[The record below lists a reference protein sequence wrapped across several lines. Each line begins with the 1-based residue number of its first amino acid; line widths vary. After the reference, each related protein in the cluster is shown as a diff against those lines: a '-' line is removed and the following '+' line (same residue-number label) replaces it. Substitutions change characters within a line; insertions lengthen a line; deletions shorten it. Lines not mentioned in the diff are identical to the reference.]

1 MQPPNKSAN
10 SGATPLL
17 ALAAVA
23 LDLETTSVDSAL
35 ARTVQIGAVRV
46 SAGRVD
52 RKDTLSL
59 LVNPGMP
66 VPPVSS
72 AVHGLKDEDLK
83 DAPTFAGVVEPLEA
97 FVGGMVLIG
106 HTIGYDLTVL
116 QNEYRQLG
124 RSWNQPRALCVRM
137 LSRVAAPS
145 LAGYSLDQI
154 CAWLGIQVEYRH
166 TGLGDAIMA
175 AEVFVRLIEP
185 LRARGVRT
193 LAEAEAACAR
203 LGDEERRHVEAGW
216 VHPSSARDQHAAME
230 AIRRIDA
237 YPFRHRVREIMGKP
251 PRFAPP
257 GMTAREAL
265 GFILDNKVSSVFVKA
280 EDGRLG
286 IITER
291 DLLRA
296 LDPRCEGGA
305 GSRLDELMSSPL
317 HSVPQD
323 SFLYRA
329 MGRMHRLRVRH
340 LAVTGETGE
349 IVGALTNRD
358 LLRLRA
364 TEAISL
370 GDGIDM
376 AQGPEELAAYWAKL
390 PGIAR
395 SLHAEEVDAR
405 AIAAIVSGEVC
416 AMTRRAA
423 ELAEARM
430 AAEGRGQPPVPYA
443 VLVLGSGGRGESLL
457 VPDQDNAIV
466 FAEGEPGGPE
476 DKWFED
482 MAVHLAA
489 TLDAAGL
496 PFCKGG
502 VMAKNAA
509 WRHSLAGWKTVVE
522 GWIGRSRPEDLL
534 NVDIFFDALP
544 VHGDLR
550 LGEEIHDYAYARARN
565 NFPFLKLL
573 AEISRKWQ
581 PPITFL
587 GGLRT
592 ENGRIDLK
600 KGGLMPAFSIAR
612 VMSIRHGVLARS
624 TPARLA
630 AIRDLGLGAPSDF
643 DRAIAAHRV
652 LLGAILEQQL
662 VDSEAGQPL
671 SNWVDT
677 RRLGKSRIAEIRDA
691 LKDIHPLEELV
702 LDVLT
707 AKTPD
712 AKE

>member
-1 MQPPNKSAN
+1 MNPPGTSAN

-17 ALAAVA
+17 ALGAVA
-23 LDLETTSVDSAL
+23 LDLETTSMDPAL
-35 ARTVQIGAVRV
+35 ARTVQVGAVRV
-46 SAGRVD
+46 SRGHVNRD
-52 RKDTLSL
+52 DTLSML
-59 LVNPGMP
+59 INPGMP

-72 AVHGLKDEDLK
+72 AIHGLSDDDLK
-83 DAPTFAGVVEPLEA
+83 DAPVFAGVVEALEDYL
-97 FVGGMVLIG
+97 GGAVLIG

-116 QNEYRQLG
+116 RHEYNDLG
-124 RSWNQPRALCVRM
+124 RPWTQPRALCVRM
-137 LSRVAAPS
+137 LARVASPD
-145 LAGYSLDQI
+145 LGDYGLDRI
-154 CAWLGIQVEYRH
+154 CEKLGIPVEYRH

-203 LGDEERRHVEAGW
+203 LGDEERRHAEAGW
-216 VHPSSARDQHAAME
+216 VHPSAAREQHAAME

-237 YPFRHRVREIMGKP
+237 YPFRHRVREVMGTP

-257 GMTAREAL
+257 EMTAREAL
-265 GFILDNKVSSVFVKA
+265 GFILDNKVSSIFVKA
-280 EDGRLG
+280 KDGRLG
-286 IITER
+286 IVTER

-296 LDPRCEGGA
+296 IDPRREGG
-305 GSRLDELMSSPL
+305 SNSTLEQLMSSPL

-329 MGRMHRLRVRH
+329 MGRMHRLRIRH
-340 LAVTGETGE
+340 LAVTGDDGQ

-358 LLRLRA
+358 LLRMRA

-370 GDGIDM
+370 GDGIDT
-376 AQGPEELAAYWAKL
+376 ADSPEALAAAWAAL
-390 PGIAR
+390 PRIAR

-405 AIAAIVSGEVC
+405 AIAAILSGEVC

-423 ELAEARM
+423 QLAEIRM
-430 AAEGRGQPPVPYA
+430 AEDGKGGPPVPYA

-466 FAEGEPGGPE
+466 FASGEPGGPE
-476 DKWFED
+476 DKWFEE
-482 MAVHLAA
+482 MAIHLAA
-489 TLDAAGL
+489 ILDTAGL

-502 VMAKNAA
+502 VMAKNAP
-509 WRHSLAGWKTVVE
+509 WRHSVAGWRALVDN
-522 GWIGRSRPEDLL
+522 WIARSKPDDLL
-534 NVDIFFDALP
+534 NVDIFFDALA

-550 LGEEIHDYAYARARN
+550 MGEGVREYAFARARN

-581 PPITFL
+581 PPITFF

-600 KGGLMPAFSIAR
+600 LAGLMPAFSVAR

-624 TPARLA
+624 TPERLA
-630 AIRDLGLGAPSDF
+630 AVRDLGIGAPADF
-643 DRAIAAHRV
+643 DRAIAGHKV

-662 VDSEAGQPL
+662 IDSEAGQPL

-677 RRLGKSRIAEIRDA
+677 RRLGKDRVREIRDA
-691 LKDIHPLEELV
+691 LKDIQPLEELV

-707 AKTPD
+707 ARTPG
-712 AKE
+712 AAA